1 MLWNLCIV
9 FCLDISIFTNEFV
22 TKKYRLS
29 RLFNSFFLKIYESW
43 QDYFLPFF
51 KGKKSKLLTDFTFL
65 LKKENDSFYIPE
77 NGKTITRP
85 VLFIDSRLNEVYL
98 GGNDA

>member
-1 MLWNLCIV
+1 MNLSLKNIDFLGFLTV
-9 FCLDISIFTNEFV
+9 FSWKFMSHDKIIFC
-22 TKKYRLS
+22 
-29 RLFNSFFLKIYESW
+29 
-43 QDYFLPFF
+43 PFF

-65 LKKENDSFYIPE
+65 FKKENDSFYIPE

-85 VLFIDSRLNEVYL
+85 VLFIDSRLNEIYL